1 MTSIKRRLFL
11 KQAAASSVVIAAAGA
26 GLLTPT
32 AVLAAWPEKAFE
44 AKSMNDVLNSLL
56 GTTKSSKS
64 GDITIKAPEIAEN
77 GAVVPIT
84 VSTKKSK
91 VESIVVLVEKNDL
104 PLACSFNLGS
114 NTEGFIKTR
123 VKMGKTSNLTAII
136 KSGGKLFSKSRE
148 VKVTIGGC
156 GG

>member
-26 GLLTPT
+26 GLLTPKT
-32 AVLAAWPEKAFE
+32 VLAAWPEKAFE
-44 AKSMNDVLNSLL
+44 AKSIDVALKNLVGS
-56 GTTKSSKS
+56 TSSSKS

-77 GAVVPIT
+77 GAVVPIE

-91 VESIVVLVEKNDL
+91 VESIVVLVEKNEF
-104 PLACSFNLGS
+104 PLACSYNLGS
-114 NTEGFIKTR
+114 NTEGFVKTR
-123 VKMGKTSNLTAII
+123 VKMGKTSNLTAVI